1 MKDTPLIVAPSDSG
15 GALWRPGLPVVLPY
29 AGLHDLQRT
38 SDGAHIFGRLSTECH
53 HVQAYLI
60 LAVVLGA
67 ALGHFVF
74 GSHFDIN
81 AALSGPTDS
90 KGMSCH

>member
-1 MKDTPLIVAPSDSG
+1 MYVLWSLCFDVLQLTTHMK
-15 GALWRPGLPVVLPY
+15 
-29 AGLHDLQRT
+29 
-38 SDGAHIFGRLSTECH
+38 
-53 HVQAYLI
+53 AYLI

-81 AALSGPTDS
+81 AALAGPIDS